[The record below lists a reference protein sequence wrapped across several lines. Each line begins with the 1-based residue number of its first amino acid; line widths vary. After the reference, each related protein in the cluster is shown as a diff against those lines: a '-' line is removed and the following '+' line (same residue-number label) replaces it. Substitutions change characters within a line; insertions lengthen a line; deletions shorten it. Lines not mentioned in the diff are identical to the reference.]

1 MTYVERWTSRA
12 ATSRRRLLGWL
23 ELAPSKYYQWLDR
36 HAQPPPAPRAAP
48 RDGWLSAAE
57 RQAILDFHERHPLDG
72 YRRLAYRLLDAG
84 LVAASPSTVYRALKA
99 AGRLDRRW
107 QRPTRKGT
115 GFEQPQAPHEHWHL
129 DISYVNVAGTFY
141 YLASI
146 LDGYSRF
153 LVQHELRPRMTES
166 EVELLVQRALEAQ
179 PGAKPRI
186 ITDNGPQFVARD
198 FKEFVRLLGM
208 THVRTSPYY
217 PQSNGKLERWHG
229 SLKRERLRPAA
240 PETLEEARRLVA
252 GYVQHYNHERLHG
265 ALGYVTP
272 ADQLAGRAAQIF
284 TERQRRLDEAR
295 RRRRAAHH
303 EALQEVA

>member
-1 MTYVERWTSRA
+1 VTYVERWTARA

-23 ELAPSKYYQWLDR
+23 ELAPSKFYHWRQGR
-36 HAQPPPAPRAAP
+36 GQPPPAPRPVP
-48 RDGWLSAAE
+48 RDGWLSTAE
-57 RQAILDFHERHPLDG
+57 RQAILDFHARHPLDG

-84 LVAASPSTVYRALKA
+84 VVAASPSTVYRALKA

-141 YLASI
+141 CLASI

-153 LVQHELRPRMTES
+153 LVQHELRPRMTEA

-240 PETLEEARRLVA
+240 PETLEEARRLIA

-284 TERQRRLDEAR
+284 TERSRRLDEAR
-295 RRRRAAHH
+295 RRRRAANH
-303 EALQEVA
+303 EALREVA